1 MVIMMTLPQL
11 ISADDMARYRELVS
25 GMDMSDAQRD
35 DVILILRDI
44 FQAAIDRAHGIDSV
58 QILCDQN
65 TLESYGVGK
74 EYAIVAS
81 FDDLELMPNKL
92 NGDPADIAVQ
102 DR

>member
-25 GMDMSDAQRD
+25 GIDMSDAQRD

-58 QILCDQN
+58 QISCSQS
-65 TLESYGVGK
+65 TLESYEGDTK
-74 EYAIVAS
+74 YASVAS
-81 FDDLELMPNKL
+81 FDDLELISNKPS
-92 NGDPADIAVQ
+92 DSSTDIAVQ

>member
-35 DVILILRDI
+35 DVILILREI

-58 QILCDQN
+58 QISCHQN
-65 TLESYGVGK
+65 ALEPYEAAK
-74 EYAIVAS
+74 EYATVAS
-81 FDDLELMPNKL
+81 FDGPELISNKPS
-92 NGDPADIAVQ
+92 DSSTDIAIQ